1 MSTLTRILKRDSFC
15 IPNLQ
20 LVPLSS
26 LSRNGYLWV
35 CVDYHGLNQF
45 TIKNQ
50 YPLPL
55 ISGLLD
61 YLNHAKVYTNI
72 DLSGLYNLVCIWKGD
87 EWKTTFWMHYDH
99 FEYVVMS
106 FGITNAWFVIFQH
119 LMNDVFHKY
128 LDDFIV
134 CYINDIVIFSKNME
148 DHKHQVFIVL
158 EKL

>member
-1 MSTLTRILKRDSFC
+1 
-15 IPNLQ
+15 
-20 LVPLSS
+20 
-26 LSRNGYLWV
+26 
-35 CVDYHGLNQF
+35 
-45 TIKNQ
+45 
-50 YPLPL
+50 
-55 ISGLLD
+55 
-61 YLNHAKVYTNI
+61 
-72 DLSGLYNLVCIWKGD
+72 
-87 EWKTTFWMHYDH
+87 MHYDH